1 VSNVSFQIALGEV
14 FGLVGESGS
23 GKSSVAMA
31 LLGHVPAA
39 GRIASGRVTMDGADV
54 LKLPEAELAR
64 WRGRRIG
71 LVPQNPA
78 MGLSPHIRVGRQLAE
93 LVTCH
98 GVAAD
103 FAAGVEIA
111 REEFA
116 KVGLPDVDRLLRRY
130 PHELSGGQQQR
141 VCIAMALAC
150 KPSLLVL
157 DEPTTGLDVTTQGR
171 IIDLL
176 GDVRRQFGI
185 SMLYVTH
192 DLALLSTIA
201 DRVGV
206 MYAGRLVETAPTRQI
221 YETPCHPYTRA
232 LISSIPDAGM
242 RTGMGRRLRGT
253 LRRDSLPPG
262 CPFAP
267 RCDFADP
274 ACSTRMQTLEQ
285 AGEGHEVACDRWRL
299 IVPEPRESK
308 EARADSASGR
318 TPSAPL
324 VELRSVSL
332 GYGRPTLWCRLAGD
346 GARPVVGNISL
357 SIGEGE
363 VFALVGESGSGKSTI
378 AKAVS
383 GLLEPLSGEV
393 CFAGAALPRRLGRR
407 EIDVRRR
414 IQFVFQNPDAS
425 LNPRESVGAA
435 LSRPLSLYFDLEPPE
450 ARERVSMALHEVRL
464 DPSYAA
470 RFPDQLSGGERQR
483 VAIARALVAQPS
495 LIICDE
501 VLSALDV
508 SVQASIIDLLARLRA
523 ETGVALLFISHDLS
537 VVRQLAD
544 RTGVLFQGELVEVG
558 AAGDLFEPPFH
569 PYTEDLLR
577 AVPLVRRHTRTNLPT
592 RERRAGAEAG
602 ARGCVYAARCRLH
615 QVSLCDREPPPWR
628 VTGSGHAIRCH
639 IPLPDLAQHSFG
651 PDAIGRVGADEPRNH
666 HDAREI
672 DR

>member
-1 VSNVSFQIALGEV
+1 
-14 FGLVGESGS
+14 
-23 GKSSVAMA
+23 MT
-31 LLGHVPAA
+31 LLGHVPVA
-39 GRIASGRVTMDGADV
+39 GRIASGRVAMDGEDI

-71 LVPQNPA
+71 LGPQNPA

-93 LVTCH
+93 IVTCH
-98 GVAAD
+98 GVAPD
-103 FAAGVEIA
+103 FAAGMEIA
-111 REEFA
+111 RAEFA
-116 KVGLPDVDRLLRRY
+116 KVGLPDVDRMLRRY

-150 KPSLLVL
+150 KPKLLVL

-185 SMLYVTH
+185 GMLYVTH

-221 YETPCHPYTRA
+221 FETSRHPYTRA
-232 LISSIPDAGM
+232 LIASIPDAGAQK
-242 RTGMGRRLRGT
+242 GMGRRLRGT

-274 ACSTRMQTLEQ
+274 ACTTHAQTLET
-285 AGEGHEVACDRWRL
+285 AGDGHEVACERWRVIL
-299 IVPEPRESK
+299 PEPAERLEVSA
-308 EARADSASGR
+308 EPASGR
-318 TPSAPL
+318 PPVAPL
-324 VELRSVSL
+324 VELRGVSL
-332 GYGRPTLWCRLAGD
+332 SYGRSTLWRRLASEGD
-346 GARPVVGNISL
+346 RPVVRDVSL
-357 SIGEGE
+357 AVGEGE

-393 CFAGAALPRRLGRR
+393 CFGGAALPRSLGRR

-425 LNPRESVGAA
+425 LNPRESVSAA
-435 LSRPLSLYFDLEPPE
+435 LGRPLSLYFDLEPRE
-450 ARERVSMALHEVRL
+450 VQERVRKALEEVRI

-523 ETGVALLFISHDLS
+523 QTGVALLFISHDLS
-537 VVRQLAD
+537 VVRQIAD
-544 RTGVLFQGELVEVG
+544 RTGVLFRGELVEVG
-558 AAGDLFEPPFH
+558 ATSDLFEPPFH

-577 AVPLVRRHTRTNLPT
+577 AVPSVRRHARSDQPT
-592 RERRAGAEAG
+592 GERRAESKGGAQ
-602 ARGCVYAARCRLH
+602 GCVYAARCRLH
-615 QVSLCDREPPPWR
+615 QGAVCDREPPPWHD
-628 VTGSGHAIRCH
+628 TGSGHAIRCH
-639 IPLPDLAQHSFG
+639 IPLPELAQRSSAPYAIAG
-651 PDAIGRVGADEPRNH
+651 PVGRTEAGKPRNE
-666 HDAREI
+666 HDAQEI
-672 DR
+672 DL